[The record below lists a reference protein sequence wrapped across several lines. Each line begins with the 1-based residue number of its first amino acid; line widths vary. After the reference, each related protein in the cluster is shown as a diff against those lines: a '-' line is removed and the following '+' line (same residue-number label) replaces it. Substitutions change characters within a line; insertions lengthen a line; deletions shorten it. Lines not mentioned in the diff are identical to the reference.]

1 MVSRVTSGS
10 VVGVVGIFITV
21 EVDITPGLPGFHIVG
36 LPENAV
42 KESRERVIPAI
53 KNSGFQLPA
62 RKITVNLAPAD
73 IKKEGTLFDLPIAV
87 GILKALGYI
96 AGEIDYL
103 IVGELSLD
111 GSIRGVRGILPIAVE
126 LKRDGVLK
134 GILLPEDNREEAALV
149 DEIDIYPVRN
159 LKEAVLF
166 LRGELSIPPYKSNNA
181 LLDLFN
187 EDNVDFK
194 DVRGQEHAKRAL
206 EVAAAGGHNVLMVG
220 PPGSGKTMLARRL
233 PTILPPMT
241 KEEALETTKIHSVA
255 GILPKDMPLVTV
267 RPFRAPHHTISD
279 VGLVGGGINPRP
291 GEVSLAHNG
300 VLFLDELPE
309 FSRNVLEVLRQPL
322 EDGFVAITRAKSSVI
337 YPSRFTLI
345 AAMNPCPCGY
355 YGDPY
360 HQCMCTTT
368 SIMKYRSKVSGPLL
382 DRIDIQIEVPALKYE
397 HLTAGESTEDSKS
410 IRERVIKAR
419 EIQLWRF
426 KGKRGI
432 YCNAHMDS
440 KLIKEYCKLGDESE
454 EVLKLAIQKF
464 GFSARTYFRVLKVAR
479 TIADLEGKEHIDAR
493 CIQEAIHYRIMDKRE
508 VLY

>member
-10 VVGVVGIFITV
+10 VIGVYGIFITV

-73 IKKEGTLFDLPIAV
+73 IKKEGTLFDLPIAL

-96 AGEIDYL
+96 TGEIDYL

-111 GSIRGVRGILPIAVE
+111 GTIRGVRGILPIAVE

-134 GILLPEDNREEAALV
+134 GILVPEDNREEAALV
-149 DEIDIYPVRN
+149 DGIDVYPVRN
-159 LKEAVLF
+159 LQEAVLF
-166 LRGELSIPPYKSNNA
+166 LKGELNISPYRSSKE
-181 LLDLFN
+181 LLGHVS
-187 EDNVDFK
+187 EDSVDFK

-255 GILPKDMPLVTV
+255 GMLPKDMPLITV

-322 EDGFVAITRAKSSVI
+322 EDGFVVITRAKSSVI
-337 YPSRFTLI
+337 YPARFTLI
-345 AAMNPCPCGY
+345 AAMNPCPCGFH
-355 YGDPY
+355 GDPY
-360 HQCMCTTT
+360 HQCMCTPT
-368 SIMKYRSKVSGPLL
+368 SIMKYRSKISGPLL

-397 HLTAGESTEDSKS
+397 HFSSGESTEDSKS
-410 IRERVIKAR
+410 IRERVIRAR
-419 EIQLWRF
+419 EIQIRRF
-426 KGKRGI
+426 KGKKGI

-440 KLIKEYCKLGDESE
+440 KLIKEYCKLGDQSE

-464 GFSARTYFRVLKVAR
+464 GFSARTYFRILKVAR
-479 TIADLEGKEHIDAR
+479 TIADLGGKENIDAR

-508 VLY
+508 VAY